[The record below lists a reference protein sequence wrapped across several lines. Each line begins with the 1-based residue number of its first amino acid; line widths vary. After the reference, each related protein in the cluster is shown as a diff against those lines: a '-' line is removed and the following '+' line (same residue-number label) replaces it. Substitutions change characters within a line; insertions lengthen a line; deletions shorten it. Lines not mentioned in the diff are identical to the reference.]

1 MLKRRILV
9 IDDDLSFCRSIRETM
24 QDDYTDVCYTMSVE
38 ETLDAFA
45 AYDYCLVVLNLR
57 LSEADGTKVLHMIR
71 QTKTMPILVLAEQ
84 LKEPEK
90 LTLFQ
95 MGANVVLEKP
105 IDMSVCVAQAN
116 SLIQLYMEQTGNQSY
131 HPLIFG
137 TELMIDPTYRQ
148 VVVNGE
154 QLALTRKEFDLLL
167 CLARHP
173 GRVWTRTQLYSQVW
187 SDDLGL
193 SGENAVKAHIRNLR
207 KKLADMGRDY
217 IQTLWGVGYKFV
229 PPAANA
235 SPFEMLGPV
244 E

>member
-1 MLKRRILV
+1 MMKKRILV
-9 IDDDLSFCRSIRETM
+9 MGGDLSVCRSIREAM
-24 QDDYTDVCYTMSVE
+24 QDNDTDVCYTMPVAE
-38 ETLDAFA
+38 ARDTFT
-45 AYDYCLVVLNLR
+45 AYDYCLVIVNLC
-57 LSEADGTKVLHMIR
+57 LPEVDGTKILHVIR

-84 LKEPEK
+84 LTEPEK

-95 MGANVVLEKP
+95 MGANAVLEKP

-116 SLIQLYMEQTGNQSY
+116 SLIRLYMEQTGKRPY

-137 TELMIDPTYRQ
+137 TELMIDPAYRQ
-148 VVVNGE
+148 VIVNGE

-167 CLARHP
+167 CLAQHP

-193 SGENAVKAHIRNLR
+193 SGENAVKAHIGNLR
-207 KKLADMGRDY
+207 KKLSDKGQDC

-229 PPAANA
+229 PPSAREK
-235 SPFEMLGPV
+235 PC
-244 E
+244 